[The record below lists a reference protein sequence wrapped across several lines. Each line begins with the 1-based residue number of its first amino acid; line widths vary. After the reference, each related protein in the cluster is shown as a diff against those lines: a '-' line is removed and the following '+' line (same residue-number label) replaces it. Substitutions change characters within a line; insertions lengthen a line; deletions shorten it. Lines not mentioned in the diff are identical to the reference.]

1 MKILIENS
9 SNEGDVVCDMFMGS
23 GSTGVAC
30 IESNRKFIGCEV
42 DLDFYTIAEDRVR
55 CEVGHINRLDLDAGH
70 LWVEGT
76 VGGLEYHE
84 QSAKKGLFSSLFR

>member
-30 IESNRKFIGCEV
+30 IKSNRKFIGCEI
-42 DLDFYTIAEDRVR
+42 DLDFYTIAEDRIKS
-55 CEVGHINRLDLDAGH
+55 EV
-70 LWVEGT
+70 
-76 VGGLEYHE
+76 
-84 QSAKKGLFSSLFR
+84 